1 MKTLEEIKG
10 MIIDVPNF
18 PKAGIVFKDI
28 TPVLADHASF
38 KSLCMH
44 FAEQVPKNT
53 TKIVAIE
60 SRGFLLGAAL
70 SQHLHLGLVLVRKPG
85 KLPRKAHKV
94 SYDLEYGSDSLELH
108 EADLGSQ
115 DKVVIID
122 DVLATGGTARATED
136 LVNRTG
142 AEILKHIFLMEIDFL
157 KGSKKL
163 IAPSKALFQV

>member
-1 MKTLEEIKG
+1 MKTLEQIKE
-10 MIIDVPNF
+10 MIVDVPNF
-18 PKAGIVFKDI
+18 PKPGILFKDI
-28 TPVLADHASF
+28 TPVLADSTTF
-38 KSLCMH
+38 KSLCTH
-44 FAEQVPKNT
+44 FAEQIPSNA

-108 EADLGSQ
+108 ETDLTAK

-122 DVLATGGTARATED
+122 DVLATGGTARATEL
-136 LVNRTG
+136 LVKKTG
-142 AEILKHIFLMEIDFL
+142 AEILKHVFLMEIEFL
-157 KGSKKL
+157 KGREKL